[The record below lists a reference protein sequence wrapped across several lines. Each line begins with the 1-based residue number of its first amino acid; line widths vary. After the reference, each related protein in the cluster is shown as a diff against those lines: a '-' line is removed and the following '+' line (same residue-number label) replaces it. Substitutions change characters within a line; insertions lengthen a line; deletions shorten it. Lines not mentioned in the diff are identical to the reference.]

1 MQYESPVNPRKKP
14 VNWPIT
20 IFMLMFHIGAVVAL
34 FNFSWEAFGVSVL
47 MIWITAGLGISMGYH
62 RLLTHR
68 GFTTPKAVEYF
79 LTICGA
85 LAMEGGAISW
95 VARHRLHHARAEQDD
110 DPHSPRHG
118 LWWSHLGWVVNGESD
133 HSEVQSLTR
142 YAQDLAKDRFH
153 LWLSRWNFVPQILLF
168 GILYWAGGW
177 QFIWWGICARVVYVW
192 HVTGFVNSL
201 GHVIGNRRFE
211 TPDNSRN
218 IWWLALFTFG
228 ENWHNNH
235 HAHPA
240 SARHGLAWY
249 EMDIS
254 WYVIWTMKKLGI
266 IRKVRVAERPERSS
280 GAGKTEETAP
290 TAS

>member
-1 MQYESPVNPRKKP
+1 MQYESPVNPHKKP

-20 IFMLMFHIGAVVAL
+20 IFMLLFHVGAVVAL
-34 FNFSWEAFGVSVL
+34 FNFSWEALGVSVL
-47 MIWITAGLGISMGYH
+47 MVWVTAGLGISLGYH

-68 GFTTPKAVEYF
+68 AFTTPKVVEYF

-85 LAMEGGAISW
+85 LALEGGAISW
-95 VARHRLHHARAEQDD
+95 VARHRLHHARPDQDD

-142 YAQDLAKDRFH
+142 YAQDLSKDRFH
-153 LWLSRWNFVPQILLF
+153 LWLSRWNFVPQIFLF

-177 QFIWWGICARVVYVW
+177 QFIWWGVCARVVYVW
-192 HVTGFVNSL
+192 HATGFVNSL
-201 GHVIGNRRFE
+201 GHVIGSRRFE

-249 EMDIS
+249 EIDLS
-254 WYVIWTMKKLGI
+254 WYVVWTMKKIGLF
-266 IRKVRVAERPERSS
+266 RKVRVAESPERSS
-280 GAGKTEETAP
+280 GAGKTEETA
-290 TAS
+290 TTIS

>member
-1 MQYESPVNPRKKP
+1 MQYESPVNPHKKP

-20 IFMLMFHIGAVVAL
+20 IFMLLFHVGAVVAL
-34 FNFSWEAFGVSVL
+34 FNFSWEALVVSVL

-68 GFTTPKAVEYF
+68 AFTTPKVVEYF

-85 LAMEGGAISW
+85 LALEGGAISW
-95 VARHRLHHARAEQDD
+95 VARHRLHHARPDQDD

-133 HSEVQSLTR
+133 HSEVQSLMR

-153 LWLSRWNFVPQILLF
+153 LWLSRWNFVPQIFLF

-192 HVTGFVNSL
+192 HATGFVNSL
-201 GHVIGNRRFE
+201 GHVIGRRRFE

-218 IWWLALFTFG
+218 MWWLALFTFG

-254 WYVIWTMKKLGI
+254 WYVIWTMKKLGL
-266 IRKVRVAERPERSS
+266 IRKIRVAELPERSS
-280 GAGKTEETAP
+280 GAGKTEETAT

>member
-1 MQYESPVNPRKKP
+1 
-14 VNWPIT
+14 
-20 IFMLMFHIGAVVAL
+20 
-34 FNFSWEAFGVSVL
+34 
-47 MIWITAGLGISMGYH
+47 
-62 RLLTHR
+62 
-68 GFTTPKAVEYF
+68 
-79 LTICGA
+79 
-85 LAMEGGAISW
+85 
-95 VARHRLHHARAEQDD
+95 
-110 DPHSPRHG
+110 
-118 LWWSHLGWVVNGESD
+118 VNGESD

-153 LWLSRWNFVPQILLF
+153 LWLSRWNFVPQIFLF

-192 HVTGFVNSL
+192 HATGLINSL
-201 GHVIGNRRFE
+201 GHVIGSRRFE

-218 IWWLALFTFG
+218 LWWLALFMFG

-254 WYVIWTMKKLGI
+254 WYVIWTMKKLGLI
-266 IRKVRVAERPERSS
+266 SKVRLAELPERSS
-280 GAGKTEETAP
+280 GAGKTDETAP

>member
-1 MQYESPVNPRKKP
+1 MQYESPVNPHKKP

-20 IFMLMFHIGAVVAL
+20 IFMLLFHIGAVVAL
-34 FNFSWEAFGVSVL
+34 FNFSWEALGVSVL
-47 MIWITAGLGISMGYH
+47 MIWITAGLGISIGYH

-68 GFTTPKAVEYF
+68 AFTTPKVVEYL

-85 LAMEGGAISW
+85 LALEGGAISW
-95 VARHRLHHARAEQDD
+95 VARHRLHHARPDQDD

-153 LWLSRWNFVPQILLF
+153 LWLSRWNFVPQIFLF

-201 GHVIGNRRFE
+201 GHVIGRRRFE

-218 IWWLALFTFG
+218 MWWLALFTFG

-235 HAHPA
+235 HAYPA

-249 EMDIS
+249 EIDLS
-254 WYVIWTMKKLGI
+254 WYVIWTMKKLGL
-266 IRKVRVAERPERSS
+266 IRKIRLAELPERSS
-280 GAGKTEETAP
+280 GAGKTEETAT
-290 TAS
+290 TAG